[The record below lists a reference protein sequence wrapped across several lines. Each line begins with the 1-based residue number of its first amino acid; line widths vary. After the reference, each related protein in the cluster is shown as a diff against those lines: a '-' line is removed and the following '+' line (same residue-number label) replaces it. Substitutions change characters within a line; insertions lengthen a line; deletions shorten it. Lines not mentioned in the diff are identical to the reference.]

1 MFKKIFLFLIIYPIF
16 FSKSLANDKIIANY
30 NNNQIKIYNW
40 QVLRVLDGD
49 TLEIKNEFL
58 PEELKLFVRIKGID
72 TPEKSFR
79 AKCLKEKKLAQKAT
93 DFTTKLINE
102 AIANKQN
109 IDFSEIKWDKY
120 GGRIVAK
127 VKIGNKIIGDELI
140 KNGLAKPYFGE
151 KKSSWCVL

>member
-1 MFKKIFLFLIIYPIF
+1 MFKKIFLFLIIYSL
-16 FSKSLANDKIIANY
+16 FSIKSFAYDKIIAND
-30 NNNQIKIYNW
+30 NNSQIKIYNW
-40 QVLRVLDGD
+40 QVLRVVDGD

-93 DFTTKLINE
+93 DFTTKFINDAQE
-102 AIANKQN
+102 NKH
-109 IDFSEIKWDKY
+109 IIEFSEIKWDKY

-127 VKIGNKIIGDELI
+127 VKIGDKIIGDELI
-140 KNGLAKPYFGE
+140 KNGLARPYFGE
-151 KKSSWCVL
+151 KKSSWCS

>member
-1 MFKKIFLFLIIYPIF
+1 MLKKTIIFFIIYLS
-16 FSKSLANDKIIANY
+16 FSLKTFANDKIIAND
-30 NNNQIKIYNW
+30 NNHQAKIYNW

-49 TLEIKNEFL
+49 TLEINNEFL
-58 PEELKLFVRIKGID
+58 PQELKLFVRIKGID

-102 AIANKQN
+102 AIANKQK
-109 IDFSEIKWDKY
+109 IEFSEIKWDKY

-127 VKIGNKIIGDELI
+127 VKIGDKIIGDELI
-140 KNGLAKPYFGE
+140 KNGLAKAYFGE
-151 KKSSWCVL
+151 KKSSWCN

>member
-1 MFKKIFLFLIIYPIF
+1 MLKNSYLHFFIILF
-16 FSKSLANDKIIANY
+16 FSTNLFADNNIIAND
-30 NNNQIKIYNW
+30 NNFEAKIYNW

-49 TLEIKNEFL
+49 TIEIKNQFL
-58 PEELKLFVRIKGID
+58 PDELKLFVRIKGID

-93 DFTTKLINE
+93 DFTTKLFEE
-102 AIANKQN
+102 ARKNSQKIE
-109 IDFSEIKWDKY
+109 FSEIKWDKY

-127 VKIGNKIIGDELI
+127 VKIGDKIIGDELI

-151 KKSSWCVL
+151 KKPSWCSI

>member
-16 FSKSLANDKIIANY
+16 FSKSLANDKIIAND

>member
-140 KNGLAKPYFGE
+140 KSGLAKPYFGE